1 MKVEKN
7 EFLASIVSDK
17 KGSEYDVAVMYSGG
31 KDSSYMLLLLKEV
44 YNLRVL
50 AVMVDN
56 GFEYEGCVD
65 DAGFFL
71 NKNNIDY
78 HVICPDKNI
87 MECRNWRNKS
97 GIDWVF
103 RCWGHRV
110 LLIRK

>member
-1 MKVEKN
+1 
-7 EFLASIVSDK
+7 
-17 KGSEYDVAVMYSGG
+17 MYSGG

-65 DAGFFL
+65 DAGFL

-78 HVICPDKNI
+78 HVICRIRILCSLFINLLL
-87 MECRNWRNKS
+87 RNL
-97 GIDWVF
+97 I
-103 RCWGHRV
+103 C
-110 LLIRK
+110 IRKRCESFLLYLQ